1 MATSVARE
9 RHPTYIREMMERLG
23 IEPAGGVVPRLSL
36 NYATAF
42 HRCEACPSK
51 QACREWLD
59 NTPRS
64 VAFAPRFCPNAD
76 ILFELEAN
84 QPSLN
89 RTRSHIG
96 SDNMNKNHAH
106 FADLERLEDE
116 IDEVLLHESTDDL
129 MIVDLKR
136 RKLHLRNEI
145 EWLHHKAVGSGRLH

>member
-1 MATSVARE
+1 MKRSIAR
-9 RHPTYIREMMERLG
+9 RLG
-23 IEPAGGVVPRLSL
+23 IEPACGVVPRLSL

-59 NTPRS
+59 NTLWS

-84 QPSLN
+84 QPSLT

-96 SDNMNKNHAH
+96 SDNIKKNHAH
-106 FADLERLEDE
+106 IADLERLEDE
-116 IDEVLLHESTDDL
+116 IDEVLLLESTDDL

-136 RKLHLRNEI
+136 RKFHLRNEI
-145 EWLHHKAVGSGRLH
+145 EWLRHKAVGSGRPR